1 MISLNRKPL
10 RETAASEEILG
21 VAQRPLQSP
30 CKGPEE
36 GRPQDNEPL
45 APLQTGAKR
54 LIRVQIRN
62 HCTKMGGRKGRQSGD
77 GFCTVVLIA
86 SFLRFH
92 LES

>member
-1 MISLNRKPL
+1 MISLHCKFL

-36 GRPQDNEPL
+36 GRPQDTEPL

-62 HCTKMGGRKGRQSGD
+62 H
-77 GFCTVVLIA
+77 
-86 SFLRFH
+86 
-92 LES
+92 